1 MSRQRQSRRAESTA
15 TRGSGHRL
23 FRRWP
28 WILGVSVLVL
38 LAVMVARSRVS
49 TGGQAGAGPGGLP
62 GPLGGSSVAQDVN
75 TLVGQ
80 PAPSF
85 TLTDSEGQ
93 SYAVTPGRGKPLALV
108 FHMGI
113 T

>member
-1 MSRQRQSRRAESTA
+1 VIPAFVVA
-15 TRGSGHRL
+15 TIL
-23 FRRWP
+23 IVWP
-28 WILGVSVLVL
+28 
-38 LAVMVARSRVS
+38 RPE
-49 TGGQAGAGPGGLP
+49 TGGQSGTGPGGLP

-75 TLVGQ
+75 TLVGKS
-80 PAPSF
+80 APGF

-93 SYAVTPGRGKPLALV
+93 SYAVTPGQGKPQVLV